1 MASCPA
7 CESKLKMLN
16 PASDQNRPS
25 PASTGCWVVGL
36 LLTLFFL
43 HGSTAEELAR
53 HCAIGVGLTML
64 SAIGLEASK
73 NWCCVL
79 RPDAPAFGALYFLTF
94 FEFLSRQSE
103 VNEMTTVPAMYHA
116 CCLALLAFA
125 SMAVARHFAPGAPV
139 FLTSLV
145 KRPTSAGALF
155 SVFAVSF
162 FFGILFMLL
171 AVNFNVFE
179 MIDQIMQP
187 RFTQSWS
194 RGRYGD
200 WKALLNQIGDI
211 IGLVPPIAGLILA
224 RRERYHWFGI
234 LVVIFGF
241 AFCLF
246 QSVAGGTRSSL
257 ATTLV
262 TFLVAYGLTVS
273 RSRRLEFGFLCSIA
287 GVGFLVSSSVM
298 LNTRT
303 IGLKAYLTT
312 AMSPTQKAAP
322 IALPNDDTSFFVDRD
337 LVNVSQLT
345 SVFPSAHPFL
355 GLETLYV
362 ALAAPIPR
370 AVWPGKPTGLSISME
385 DALGVG
391 SDMTVSATFIG
402 EAYVAG
408 GAIGVIMAGSFFG
421 MLTAWWGR
429 LGSFVASEFGF
440 LIYTSG
446 FFAIAISMR
455 SLYALIVAALP
466 TIAAILFASLLSR
479 GALGPGPEADMDQA
493 VTSKR

>member
-1 MASCPA
+1 
-7 CESKLKMLN
+7 MLN
-16 PASDQNRPS
+16 TTSIQTRPN
-25 PASTGCWVVGL
+25 PASTGCWVLGL
-36 LLTLFFL
+36 LITYFFL
-43 HGSTAEELAR
+43 SGSTPEELGR
-53 HCAIGVGLTML
+53 HAAIGVGLTMVI
-64 SAIGLEASK
+64 AIGLEASQ
-73 NWCCVL
+73 NWRCVL

-103 VNEMTTVPAMYHA
+103 VNEMTTKAPMYDA
-116 CCLALLAFA
+116 CCLTLLAFG
-125 SMAVARHFAPGAPV
+125 SMAVARHFSPAPPA
-139 FLTSLV
+139 FLRSLV
-145 KRPTSAGALF
+145 KRPTAPAALF

-162 FFGILFMLL
+162 VFGILFMLL

-179 MIDQIMQP
+179 MIDQMMQP

-194 RGRYGD
+194 RGRFGD
-200 WKALLNQIGDI
+200 WKALLNQVGDI

-224 RRERYHWFGI
+224 RRERYHWYGV
-234 LVVIFGF
+234 LLAIFGLV
-241 AFCLF
+241 FCLF
-246 QSVAGGTRSSL
+246 QAIAGGTRSAL
-257 ATTLV
+257 ATILI

-273 RSRRLEFGFLCSIA
+273 RARRLEFGLLCIIA
-287 GVGFLVSSSVM
+287 AGGFLASSSVM

-312 AMSPTQKAAP
+312 ATSPTRKAAP
-322 IALPNDDTSFFVDRD
+322 IALPDEDTSFFVDRN
-337 LVNVSQLT
+337 LVNISQLT
-345 SVFPSAHPFL
+345 SVFPSTHPFL

-362 ALAAPIPR
+362 ALVAPIPR
-370 AVWPGKPTGLSISME
+370 AVWPGKPTGLSLSME

-408 GAIGVIMAGSFFG
+408 GAIGVIIAGCFFG

-429 LGSFVASEFGF
+429 LGTFVASELGF

-455 SLYALIVAALP
+455 SLYALMVAALP
-466 TIAAILFASLLSR
+466 TIASILFAWLLSR
-479 GALGPGPEADMDQA
+479 GTPGHEAEADLDHA
-493 VTSKR
+493 LPSKR

>member
-1 MASCPA
+1 
-7 CESKLKMLN
+7 MLN
-16 PASDQNRPS
+16 TASNQNRPS
-25 PASTGCWVVGL
+25 PASTGCWVLGL
-36 LLTLFFL
+36 LFTYFL
-43 HGSTAEELAR
+43 LDGSTPEELAR
-53 HCAIGVGLTML
+53 HAAIGVGLTMVI
-64 SAIGLEASK
+64 AIGLEASQ
-73 NWCCVL
+73 NWRCVL

-94 FEFLSRQSE
+94 FEFLSRQSQ
-103 VNEMTTVPAMYHA
+103 VNQMTTKPPMYHA
-116 CCLALLAFA
+116 CCLALLAFG
-125 SMAVARHFAPGAPV
+125 SIAVARHFSPAPPR

-145 KRPTSAGALF
+145 KRQTSAGALL
-155 SVFAVSF
+155 SVFVVSF

-187 RFTQSWS
+187 RFSQSWS
-194 RGRYGD
+194 RGRFGD
-200 WKALLNQIGDI
+200 WKALLNQVGDI

-224 RRERYHWFGI
+224 RRERYRWFGI
-234 LVVIFGF
+234 LVVIFGL

-246 QSVAGGTRSSL
+246 QAVAGGTRSSL
-257 ATTLV
+257 ATSLI

-273 RSRRLEFGFLCSIA
+273 RSRRLEFGFLCIIA
-287 GVGFLVSSSVM
+287 AGGFLVSSSIM

-303 IGLKAYLTT
+303 IGLKSYLATV
-312 AMSPTQKAAP
+312 MSPARKAAP

-370 AVWPGKPTGLSISME
+370 AIWPGKPAGLSVSME

-408 GAIGVIMAGSFFG
+408 GAIGVIIAGCFFG

-429 LGSFVASEFGF
+429 LGSFVVSEFGF

-466 TIAAILFASLLSR
+466 TIAAILFALLLAR
-479 GALGPGPEADMDQA
+479 GTPGPEPEAGLDQA
-493 VTSKR
+493 LPSKR

>member
-1 MASCPA
+1 M
-7 CESKLKMLN
+7 LKTT
-16 PASDQNRPS
+16 SDQNRPS
-25 PASTGCWVVGL
+25 PASTGCWVLGL
-36 LLTLFFL
+36 LLTYFFL
-43 HGSTAEELAR
+43 YGSTPEELGR
-53 HCAIGVGLTML
+53 HAAIGVGLTL
-64 SAIGLEASK
+64 VIAFGLEASQ
-73 NWCCVL
+73 NWRCVL
-79 RPDAPAFGALYFLTF
+79 RPDAPAFGALYFLIF

-103 VNEMTTVPAMYHA
+103 VNEMTTKPPMYHA
-116 CCLALLAFA
+116 CCLALLAFG
-125 SMAVARHFAPGAPV
+125 SMAVARHFAPAPPV

-145 KRPTSAGALF
+145 KRPASPGALF

-162 FFGILFMLL
+162 FFGVLYMLV

-194 RGRYGD
+194 RGRLGD

-211 IGLVPPIAGLILA
+211 IYLVPPIAGIILA

-234 LVVIFGF
+234 LVVIFGLF
-241 AFCLF
+241 FCLF
-246 QSVAGGTRSSL
+246 QAVAGGTRSAL
-257 ATTLV
+257 ATILI
-262 TFLVAYGLTVS
+262 TFLIGYGLRVS
-273 RSRRLEFGFLCSIA
+273 SARRFEFGFLCIIA
-287 GVGFLVSSSVM
+287 AAGFLVSSSVM

-303 IGLKAYLTT
+303 IGLKSYLTT
-312 AMSPTQKAAP
+312 VMSPNQKPIP
-322 IALPNDDTSFFVDRD
+322 IALPNDDTSFFVDRN
-337 LVNVSQLT
+337 LINVSQLT

-362 ALAAPIPR
+362 ALVAPIPR
-370 AVWPGKPTGLSISME
+370 AIWPGKPTGLSISME

-391 SDMTVSATFIG
+391 SDMTVSASFIG

-408 GAIGVIMAGSFFG
+408 GAIGVIIAGCFFG

-429 LGSFVASEFGF
+429 LGSFVASESGF
-440 LIYTSG
+440 LIYASG

-466 TIAAILFASLLSR
+466 TIAAILFAALLVR
-479 GALGPGPEADMDQA
+479 GNTPGPEPEADLEQA
-493 VTSKR
+493 LPTKR